1 MAKQA
6 LSWKRAG
13 AIGWRDLKSAP
24 AKFGFVVL
32 SVAVGVAA
40 LVGVRG
46 FSESFRR
53 TLSLEARSLMAGDL
67 SARIFHQP
75 TGDET
80 RKIAGIEKQG
90 AGGIR
95 LTWVTEAVS
104 MASVAPD
111 PVPLLVSL
119 KAVDPD
125 EYPYYGTA
133 ELEPAIGL
141 KQALDGDSAV
151 VAEEFL
157 IRLNARV
164 GQTLRLGGRSFRI
177 SAMLK
182 QEPDRISAGAGWGP
196 RVMISQAALARTG
209 LLAPGS
215 RVSERLLVKLPE
227 KLAAGVSIG
236 AEAEAVRKQV
246 EEALPDAQVMD
257 FKEGNPGLSQGLDNA
272 TAILSLICLV
282 AMVLGA
288 IGVAMAM
295 HAHLEQRMDMLAI
308 LKAVGAG
315 SGDLLRIFL
324 LQTLGLGLAGG
335 LLGVAAGLGVMAVLP
350 AVFGKLLPVE
360 AQLEFPWRSVAAGL
374 GTGLLTTLLF
384 CLPPLLDVRNVRP
397 VLVLRRL
404 VEQGPGGNVEEWI
417 ERPLISRILERL
429 SPTFLLRI
437 ISGVYAWSVSWAVPL
452 LWFSLPKFALRALA
466 QIVRWLKVMRAHVD
480 AWLAGW
486 WARRLQLGI
495 SVLVVVALGGI
506 AWALSDSVT
515 VGWRFALYFAIAL
528 VVLLVLAAVSLRTLR
543 FLLDRVRLRLP
554 SSLRHGLANLYR
566 PGNQSAA
573 VLAALGTG
581 VMLILAVFLMQAAL
595 LRDIRETASPKLPNI
610 FLVDVTTDEVAGVKD
625 FFQHQAGVSQA
636 LDLMPVVTGR
646 FISLNGKPVEQMKEQ
661 HFPRRMLESAELSW
675 ADAAPAG
682 DKLTQGKW
690 WTDAEAAE
698 LAMGEGV
705 ALRLHLGVGSVVE
718 LEVGES
724 VRKLK
729 VAAIY
734 RADGNHLGA
743 RIQFVLP
750 SGQLKDQQATW
761 YGGAHIDP
769 KQVAGME
776 RALFAAFPTV
786 TVINLADVLERIE
799 SVINQITFVV
809 RFLAGFS
816 IFAGLAILASSIA
829 STRFRRMQ
837 EAVVLKTLGATR
849 MRIVRTFS
857 VEFSVLGLLA
867 GSVGVVFANLLT
879 RVLLRKLEVGFHIE
893 WLATLIA
900 LVGTA
905 VLATATGWIA
915 SYRILGLRPLE
926 VLREE

>member
-1 MAKQA
+1 MAKRA
-6 LSWKRAG
+6 LSWRRAG

-24 AKFGFVVL
+24 GKFGFVVL

-46 FSESFRR
+46 FSESFRK
-53 TLSLEARSLMAGDL
+53 TLGLESRALMAGDL
-67 SARIFHQP
+67 SARIYREP
-75 TGDET
+75 TATEEQ
-80 RKIAGIEKQG
+80 KIAGLEQQG
-90 AGGIR
+90 TR
-95 LTWVTEAVS
+95 STWVTETVS

-119 KAVDPD
+119 KAVDPG

-133 ELEPAIGL
+133 ELEPAMSL

-164 GQTLRLGGRSFRI
+164 GQTLRLGGINFRI
-177 SAMLK
+177 AAVLK
-182 QEPDRISAGAGWGP
+182 QEPDRLSAGAGLGP
-196 RVMISQAALARTG
+196 RVMISREALRQTG
-209 LLAPGS
+209 LIAPGS
-215 RVSERLLVKLPE
+215 RASERLLMKLPAQADPVA
-227 KLAAGVSIG
+227 L
-236 AEAEAVRKQV
+236 RKQV
-246 EEALPDAQVMD
+246 EAVLPDAQVMD
-257 FKEGNPGLSQGLDNA
+257 FKEGNPALSQGLDNA
-272 TAILSLICLV
+272 TAMLSLICLV

-308 LKAVGAG
+308 LKAMGAG
-315 SGDLLRIFL
+315 SGDVLRIFL

-335 LLGVAAGLGVMAVLP
+335 LLGVAAGVGVMAALP
-350 AVFGKLLPVE
+350 AVFGKLLPVH
-360 AQLEFPWRSVAAGL
+360 ATLEFPWRSVAAGM

-384 CLPPLLDVRNVRP
+384 CLPPLLDVRQVRP

-404 VEQGPGGNVEEWI
+404 VEQGPE
-417 ERPLISRILERL
+417 
-429 SPTFLLRI
+429 
-437 ISGVYAWSVSWAVPL
+437 GVGAW
-452 LWFSLPKFALRALA
+452 FAR
-466 QIVRWLKVMRAHVD
+466 
-480 AWLAGW
+480 W

-495 SVLVVVALGGI
+495 SVVVIVALGGV
-506 AWALSDSVT
+506 AWALSDSAK
-515 VGWRFALYFAIAL
+515 VGTWFAVLFGVAL
-528 VVLLVLAAVSLRTLR
+528 VVLLTLAAVALRTLR
-543 FLLDRVRLRLP
+543 FLLNRVRLQLP
-554 SSLRHGLANLYR
+554 SFLRQGLANLYR

-581 VMLILAVFLMQAAL
+581 VMLILAVYLMQAAL
-595 LRDIRETASPKLPNI
+595 LRDLKETASPKLPNI
-610 FLVDVTTDEVAGVKD
+610 FLVDVTTDEVGGVKA
-625 FFQHQAGVSQA
+625 FFEHQPGVTQG
-636 LDLMPVVTGR
+636 LDLIPIVQGR
-646 FISLNGKPVEQMKEQ
+646 FVTLDGKTLDQMKEA
-661 HFPRRMLESAELSW
+661 HFPRHMLENAGLSW
-675 ADAAPAG
+675 ADAPLPG
-682 DKLTQGKW
+682 DKVTQGKW
-690 WTDAEAAE
+690 WTSGDSAEM
-698 LAMGEGV
+698 AMGAGE
-705 ALRLHLGVGSVVE
+705 AQRLHLGVGSTVVM
-718 LEVGES
+718 EVGGT
-724 VRKLK
+724 VRTLK
-729 VAAIY
+729 VAALY
-734 RADGNHLGA
+734 RADGQHLGA
-743 RIQFVLP
+743 RVAFLLP
-750 SGQLKDQQATW
+750 SGQLKNELATW

-769 KQVAGME
+769 KQVGAME
-776 RALFAAFPTV
+776 RALFAAYPTI

-799 SVINQITFVV
+799 SVVDQITFVV

-816 IFAGLAILASSIA
+816 IFAGLMILASSIA
-829 STRFRRMQ
+829 STRYRRMQ

-867 GSVGVVFANLLT
+867 GAVGVVFANVLT

-893 WLATLIA
+893 WGATLVA